1 MAGIFGQIEPDAVRK
16 FAQVELQEK
25 VRE

>member
-1 MAGIFGQIEPDAVRK
+1 MAGIFGQIEPDVVRK